1 MTKEPRFKT
10 RTKIKGTTFSIPKAQ
25 MRILW
30 HMEQGAR
37 VETWLGAV
45 PLARMWTTD
54 GGFNVSPRSISA
66 LWDKKLVKRSNKVI
80 ECERKIRTRWEIS
93 PKGRKIVET
102 YT

>member
-1 MTKEPRFKT
+1 MTEEPRFKE

-30 HMEQGAR
+30 YLDQGAT
-37 VETWLGAV
+37 VETWCANMPTG
-45 PLARMWTTD
+45 RMWTTD
-54 GGFNVSPRSISA
+54 GGMSISPRSISA
-66 LWDKKLVKRSNKVI
+66 LWDKKLVVRSTKVI
-80 ECERKIRTRWEIS
+80 ERERKIRTRWEIS